1 MALKRFIAGAVCQ
14 QCGAQ
19 DKVRAWEDQS
29 EKVMRRECVSC
40 GHHDVIALQA
50 PEQTELVTR
59 VNYKDLVFDEDIKP
73 VRILNASGFK
83 DA

>member
-1 MALKRFIAGAVCQ
+1 MRG
-14 QCGAQ
+14 
-19 DKVRAWEDQS
+19 WEDES

-40 GHHDVIALQA
+40 GHQDVIALQA

-59 VNYKDLVFDEDIKP
+59 VNYTDPVFDEDIQP
-73 VRILNASGFK
+73 VRILNASESK